1 MNTNNPQSVQLTY
14 KRSQNGFSLVELLV
28 ATTLGLFLIAGVITS
43 FTSTKNADRMRS
55 AISEMDSNA
64 RTAMQILRQYI
75 SHAGYPSTTNQHMD
89 KPFFSKMDGEPSN
102 IACGTGTLF
111 DTSNLGAVQP
121 TEDQYTQDQTAKG
134 DILTVVYLADNPCVD
149 GVTSCTGN
157 VNINQ
162 NALVY
167 SDCVGGG
174 SLRDARSVACSVDK
188 MPNPQDAKIYSTF
201 YMSSVKHTLYCR
213 GSRGGVQ
220 PLIEDI
226 QNIQYLYGVTQDNG
240 TTKYLNA
247 TLVENNDWWGLV
259 KSVQIGLLIRSSEKY
274 LLKENGPDKYIVLD
288 KKISIDDSERRRLY
302 RVYTTTINL
311 PNMFKGELK

>member
-1 MNTNNPQSVQLTY
+1 MQ
-14 KRSQNGFSLVELLV
+14 KGFSLVELLV
-28 ATTLGLFLIAGVITS
+28 ASTLGLFLIAGVITS
-43 FTSTKNADRMRS
+43 FIGTKEADRTRS

-89 KPFFSKMDGEPSN
+89 KPFYSEMDGEPNN

-111 DTSNLGAVQP
+111 DASNLGAVKP
-121 TEDQYTQDQTAKG
+121 TDKQYTKDQTAKG

-149 GVTSCTGN
+149 GAASCTGN
-157 VNINQ
+157 ININP

-174 SLRDARSVACSVDK
+174 SLRDSRSVACSVDN

-220 PLIEDI
+220 PLVEDI
-226 QNIQYLYGVTQDNG
+226 QNIQYLYGVTQDDG
-240 TTKYLNA
+240 TTKYLKA
-247 TLVENNDWWGLV
+247 SLVESNDWWGLV
-259 KSVQIGLLIRSSEKY
+259 KSVQVGLLVRSSEKY
-274 LLKENGPDKYIVLD
+274 LLKEDGPDKFIVLD
-288 KKISIDDSERRRLY
+288 KKITISESERRRMY

-311 PNMFKGELK
+311 PNMYKGELK